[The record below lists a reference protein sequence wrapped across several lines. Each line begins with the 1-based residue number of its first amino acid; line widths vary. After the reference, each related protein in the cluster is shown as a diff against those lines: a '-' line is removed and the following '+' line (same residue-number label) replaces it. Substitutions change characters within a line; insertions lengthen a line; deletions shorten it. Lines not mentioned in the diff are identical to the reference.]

1 MPKFSTVPSA
11 RTTQYPGGRGGAG
24 LVVVVVVLLF
34 ALTVVLAW
42 ATVVRVVV
50 RVAVPVVLPAAA
62 VVEAEGWV
70 VLVVAVDVLD
80 VPYALCMPIAPKKV
94 TRHTTQLARRP
105 PRPAPR
111 LKTGPQPGARRTLK
125 PSSSDNALFQRIAH
139 PRDDLV
145 QHVFERGGRLE
156 TKHPLGFLYG
166 GDPLGDVM
174 FEGRVADV
182 MEGHF

>member
-34 ALTVVLAW
+34 ALTVVLVGLGVMP
-42 ATVVRVVV
+42 VVLVVV

-111 LKTGPQPGARRTLK
+111 LKTGRC
-125 PSSSDNALFQRIAH
+125 
-139 PRDDLV
+139 V
-145 QHVFERGGRLE
+145 
-156 TKHPLGFLYG
+156 
-166 GDPLGDVM
+166 
-174 FEGRVADV
+174 
-182 MEGHF
+182 